1 MDFIY
6 RPDVA
11 AMIVGWIQN
20 VSPVPISQDVLRQ
33 EGNPVAESPLVF
45 PTDEMYSRLHGY
57 RVLTQSEQQTWDQL
71 FQPIFQ
77 S

>member
-1 MDFIY
+1 
-6 RPDVA
+6 
-11 AMIVGWIQN
+11 
-20 VSPVPISQDVLRQ
+20 
-33 EGNPVAESPLVF
+33 
-45 PTDEMYSRLHGY
+45 MYSRLHGY